1 MKNEKLKEFFGT
13 SWAINNKTSIYVLA
27 VIIAIFGMMSYQSIP
42 KEQFPELVIP
52 TVIVNTIYPGT
63 SPTDMEN
70 LITRTIEKNLKSING
85 VKKITSNSIQDFS
98 TIIIEFNTGITV
110 ADAKQKV
117 KDAVDKSKT
126 DLPNDMPADPNVME
140 IDFSEIP
147 IMYINISGDFELDKL
162 KRYADDMQD
171 EIEALKEITRVDIVG
186 ALDREIQIN
195 VDMFKMQAASV
206 SLSDIDRAIASENVT
221 ISGGS
226 VEMQGM
232 KRSIRVTGEFK
243 NMDVIGNIVIKSSS
257 GALAYLKDIAEIRD
271 GYKDKESYASLDR
284 KNVITLNIVKKSGQN
299 LLEASDKIKTILD
312 NMKKDKLPSKLN
324 ITITGDQSVHTRTTL
339 SDLNNTIIIGFIL
352 VTIVLMFF
360 MGLTNALFV
369 GLSVPLSMALAYIV
383 MPGIGFTMNMLV
395 MFAFI
400 FALGIVVDDAIVVIE
415 NTHRLFKKNKG
426 KMDIKQAAKFAAGEV
441 FVPILSGTLTT
452 LAPFFPLAFW
462 PGIIGKFMYFI
473 PVTLIITL
481 FASLVVAYIFNP
493 VFAVSFMKHDDDEEH
508 HFSNKKI
515 WTIGGIFGVIGL
527 LFHLISFPG
536 IGNFSIFI
544 GISFMLHQFYMR
556 KVLSRF
562 QHEFIPAL
570 MSKYEKLLRYILRRK
585 RPYAL
590 LWALV
595 GLFILTII
603 ITGIAKPKIV
613 FFPSSDPN
621 FIYAYIKMPVG
632 TDIAKTDSITQ
643 IVEERVFSVVGDRN
657 PAVESI
663 ISNVAVNA
671 SESTFENK
679 SSATNLGKV
688 TVAFVEYAK
697 RQGVNSSIYLE
708 KIRDAVKGIPGV
720 EITVAQNQNGPPTGK
735 PINIEV
741 SGEDINDLS
750 LTAKEFTVFVNS
762 LRIPGIEE
770 LKSDFDEGKPEL
782 IIDID
787 RERANHEG
795 ISTGQI
801 GMEIR
806 NAVLGKEISKY
817 REGEDQYPIQLRYQE
832 NQRKNIDRILN
843 LKITYRDMNTGLLRQ
858 IPLSSV
864 AKLKYENAYGG
875 IKRKNLKRVIT
886 VSSNVLKDY
895 NANEIVM
902 KITSELPKFNK
913 KEGIEINLTGEQE
926 DQKETMSFLSKAML
940 LAMFLIMFIMITQFN
955 SISKP
960 IIIFSEVFF
969 SIIGVLLGF
978 IIFKMPIS
986 IIMTGMGVVALA
998 GIVVRNGILLVEFTD
1013 VLKEQGMKT
1022 REAIIQAGKTRITPV
1037 ILTASATILGLVPLA
1052 IGFNIDFGSLFSSLQ
1067 PHIHFGGDNVA
1078 FFGALAWTIIFG
1090 LSFATFLTLLFI
1102 PSMYLI
1108 TYAMKVKLQRA
1119 KSNRKARQNRLK
1131 L

>member
-70 LITRTIEKNLKSING
+70 LITRIIEKNLKSING

-110 ADAKQKV
+110 SDAKQKV
-117 KDAVDKSKT
+117 KDAVDKSKS

-195 VDMFKMQAASV
+195 VDMYKMQAASV
-206 SLSDIDRAIASENVT
+206 TLSDIDRAIASENIT

-243 NMDVIGNIVIKSSS
+243 NMDVIKNIVIKSSS
-257 GALAYLKDIAEIRD
+257 GALTYLKDIAEVRD
-271 GYKDKESYASLDR
+271 GFKEKESYASLDR

-339 SDLNNTIIIGFIL
+339 ADLNNTIIIGFIL

-415 NTHRLFKKNKG
+415 NTHRLFKKHKG
-426 KMDIKQAAKFAAGEV
+426 KMDIQQAAKFAAGEV

-508 HFSNKKI
+508 HFTAKKI
-515 WTIGGIFGVIGL
+515 WTIGGVFAGIGV
-527 LFHLISFPG
+527 LFHLMSLPG
-536 IGNFSIFI
+536 IANFSIFI
-544 GISFMLHQFYMR
+544 GIIFVLHQFYGR
-556 KVLSRF
+556 KVLYRF
-562 QHEFIPAL
+562 QHTFIPAL
-570 MSKYEKLLRYILRRK
+570 MRRYELLVRSILKGK
-585 RPYAL
+585 RPYHL
-590 LWALV
+590 LWMLI
-595 GLFILTII
+595 GLFFVTII
-603 ITGIAKPKIV
+603 ITGIAKPKVV

-632 TDIAKTDSITQ
+632 TDIAKTDSITS
-643 IVEERVFSVVGDRN
+643 IVENRVFSVIGDHN

-671 SESTFENK
+671 SESTFDNK

-697 RQGVNSSIYLE
+697 RQGINSSIYLD
-708 KIRDAVKGIPGV
+708 KIREAVKGIAGV

-741 SGEDINDLS
+741 SGEDINDLA
-750 LTAKEFTVFVNS
+750 TAAKGFKEFVNS
-762 LRIPGIEE
+762 LKIPGIEE
-770 LKSDFDEGKPEL
+770 LKTDFDEGKPEL

-806 NAVLGKEISKY
+806 NAILGKEISKY

-832 NQRKNIDRILN
+832 DQRKNIDRILD

-858 IPLSSV
+858 IPLSSI

-902 KITSELPKFNK
+902 KINAELPKFK
-913 KEGIEINLTGEQE
+913 MKEGIEINLTGEQE

-960 IIIFSEVFF
+960 IIIFSEVIF

-978 IIFKMPIS
+978 IIFNMPIS

-1052 IGFNIDFGSLFSSLQ
+1052 IGFNIDFVSLFVSLQ

-1102 PSMYLI
+1102 PAMYLI
-1108 TYAMKVKLQRA
+1108 TYTMKVKMQRR
-1119 KSNRKARQNRLK
+1119 KSNRKARKML
-1131 L
+1131 

>member
-1 MKNEKLKEFFGT
+1 MKSEKLKEFFGT

-27 VIIAIFGMMSYQSIP
+27 VIIAIFGMMSYNSIP

-63 SPTDMEN
+63 SPADMEN
-70 LITRTIEKNLKSING
+70 LITRIIEKNLKSING

-98 TIIIEFNTGITV
+98 TIIIEFNTGIEV

-117 KDAVDKSKT
+117 KDAVDKSKS
-126 DLPNDMPADPNVME
+126 DLPNNMPADPSVME
-140 IDFSEIP
+140 IDYSEIP

-195 VDMFKMQAASV
+195 VDMYKMQAASV
-206 SLSDIDRAIASENVT
+206 TLSDIDRAIASENIT

-226 VEMQGM
+226 IEMQGM

-243 NMDVIGNIVIKSSS
+243 NMDVIKNIVIKSSS
-257 GALAYLKDIAEIRD
+257 GAIAYLKDIAEIRD
-271 GYKDKESYASLDR
+271 GFKEKESYASLDR

-312 NMKKDKLPSKLN
+312 NMKKNKLPSKLN

-339 SDLNNTIIIGFIL
+339 ADLNNTIIIGFIL

-415 NTHRLFKKNKG
+415 NTHRLFKKHKG
-426 KMDIKQAAKFAAGEV
+426 EFDIVQAAKFAAGEV

-462 PGIIGKFMYFI
+462 PGFIGKFMYFI

-508 HFSNKKI
+508 HFTNKKI
-515 WTIGGIFGVIGL
+515 WTIGGIFVGIGI
-527 LFHLISFPG
+527 LFHLMSFPG
-536 IGNFSIFI
+536 IANFSIFVAI
-544 GISFMLHQFYMR
+544 VFVLHQFYGR
-556 KVLSRF
+556 KVLYRF
-562 QHEFIPAL
+562 QHRFIPAL
-570 MSKYEKLLRYILRRK
+570 MRRYELLVRYILKGK
-585 RPYAL
+585 RPYLL
-590 LWALV
+590 LWMLI
-595 GLFILTII
+595 GLFFLTIF

-632 TDIAKTDSITQ
+632 TDIAKTDSITK
-643 IVEERVFSVVGDRN
+643 IVENRVFSVVGDHN

-671 SESTFENK
+671 SESTFDNK
-679 SSATNLGKV
+679 STATNLGKV

-697 RQGVNSSIYLE
+697 RQGINSSIYLE

-720 EITVAQNQNGPPTGK
+720 EITVDQNRNGPPTGK
-735 PINIEV
+735 PINIEI
-741 SGEDINDLS
+741 SGEDINDLAT
-750 LTAKEFTVFVNS
+750 TAKEFKDFVNK

-770 LKSDFDEGKPEL
+770 LKTDFDEGKPEL

-806 NAVLGKEISKY
+806 NAILGKEISKY

-832 NQRKNIDRILN
+832 DQRKNIDRILD

-886 VSSNVLKDY
+886 VSSNVLKEY

-902 KITSELPKFNK
+902 KINAELPKFNK

-926 DQKETMSFLSKAML
+926 DQKDTMSFLGKAML
-940 LAMFLIMFIMITQFN
+940 LAMFLILFIMITQFN

-978 IIFKMPIS
+978 IIFHMPIS

-1013 VLKEQGMKT
+1013 VLKERGMKT

-1037 ILTASATILGLVPLA
+1037 LLTASATILGLIPLA
-1052 IGFNIDFGSLFSSLQ
+1052 VGFNIDFASLFSSLQ

-1090 LSFATFLTLLFI
+1090 LSFATFLTLIFI
-1102 PSMYLI
+1102 PAMYLI
-1108 TYAMKVKLQRA
+1108 TYTMKVKLKRM
-1119 KSNRKARQNRLK
+1119 KSNRLARRVQ
-1131 L
+1131 

>member
-595 GLFILTII
+595 GLFIVTII

-643 IVEERVFSVVGDRN
+643 IVEERVFSVVGNRN

-886 VSSNVLKDY
+886 VS
-895 NANEIVM
+895 
-902 KITSELPKFNK
+902 
-913 KEGIEINLTGEQE
+913 
-926 DQKETMSFLSKAML
+926 
-940 LAMFLIMFIMITQFN
+940 
-955 SISKP
+955 
-960 IIIFSEVFF
+960 
-969 SIIGVLLGF
+969 
-978 IIFKMPIS
+978 
-986 IIMTGMGVVALA
+986 
-998 GIVVRNGILLVEFTD
+998 
-1013 VLKEQGMKT
+1013 
-1022 REAIIQAGKTRITPV
+1022 
-1037 ILTASATILGLVPLA
+1037 
-1052 IGFNIDFGSLFSSLQ
+1052 
-1067 PHIHFGGDNVA
+1067 
-1078 FFGALAWTIIFG
+1078 
-1090 LSFATFLTLLFI
+1090 FLTWVNMVSI
-1102 PSMYLI
+1102 CM
-1108 TYAMKVKLQRA
+1108 
-1119 KSNRKARQNRLK
+1119 
-1131 L
+1131 